1 MNLDLSYASIILI
14 KLYLSKKDN
23 IMNIQNP
30 KKFQTEHEATK
41 ISLKGIQHQFFRT
54 QLILIISLAVI
65 LGLAGTFIN
74 LQFETEKR
82 DRNLQNVATA
92 IARSPILT
100 ENHTYEKKDTL
111 VLQEYLDSL
120 KETLD
125 DIDVISIVDNNHIRV
140 YHSTHTLIGTTYD
153 GTIPKFELSSEN
165 YYTVDETG
173 PSGSQ
178 RRAYAAIY
186 NEDGEYIGFVMAI
199 MLMKN
204 IKLENLQ
211 MFSIFLLIT
220 IVAILIELILS
231 AELSEKI
238 KKSLMG
244 YEPDV
249 FTTMY
254 KLRDSILETLDEG
267 ILAVNKHGVIEFAN
281 HAAIRM
287 LKNKDTSDWIGKD
300 IEIIGDTILSNTIRH
315 GKREFHVNISKNDI
329 ILDQVPVLENEQRV
343 GTIAILHNR
352 AEYTKLMED
361 LSGTRYLVD
370 SMRAN
375 NHDFTNKLHVILGLI
390 QMEMYDQATA
400 YIQNITMVQKKNIS
414 SIMNA
419 IQDPAVAALLIG
431 KLARAS
437 ELNIKFILREGCYYS
452 STDMHLPSEM
462 LITVIGN
469 LLNNAFEAMNE
480 EHPFETPKELMFGIY
495 SRPGAVLIT
504 VDDTGT
510 GISSKDI
517 PHIFENGYSTKGE
530 CRGTGLYQAKNMV
543 ENFGGTITVESQEG
557 IGTSFSISFTQK

>member
-1 MNLDLSYASIILI
+1 
-14 KLYLSKKDN
+14 
-23 IMNIQNP
+23 MNIQIH
-30 KKFQTEHEATK
+30 KQTQKENKTTK

-54 QLILIISLAVI
+54 QLILIISLSVI

-92 IARSPILT
+92 IARSPILMESHSYI
-100 ENHTYEKKDTL
+100 ENHIL
-111 VLQEYLDSL
+111 ILQEYLDSL

-125 DIDVISIVDNNHIRV
+125 DIDVISIVDKNQIRI

-153 GTIPKFELSSEN
+153 GTIPKFEEPAN
-165 YYTVDETG
+165 DYYTVDETG
-173 PSGSQ
+173 PSGNQ

-199 MLMKN
+199 MLMEN
-204 IKLENLQ
+204 IKQEHLQ
-211 MFSIFLLIT
+211 MFSLFSLIT
-220 IVAILIELILS
+220 IVVILIELLLS
-231 AELSEKI
+231 GELSEKI

-254 KLRDSILETLDEG
+254 KMRDSILETLDEG
-267 ILAVNKHGVIEFAN
+267 ILAINKDGILQFAN

-287 LKNKDTSDWIGKD
+287 LKTNENTDWIGKD
-300 IEIIGDTILSNTIRH
+300 IEIIGDAILSNTMKY
-315 GKREFHVNISKNDI
+315 GKREFHVNISKSDI
-329 ILDQVPVLENEQRV
+329 ILDRVPVMENEQIV
-343 GTIAILHNR
+343 GAIAILHNQ

-400 YIQNITMVQKKNIS
+400 YIQNITLVQRKNIS
-414 SIMNA
+414 NIMNA

-437 ELNIKFILREGCYYS
+437 ELNVKLILREGSYYS
-452 STDMHLPSEM
+452 SADLHLPSEM

-469 LLNNAFEAMNE
+469 LLNNAFESMNE
-480 EHPFETPKELMFGIY
+480 EHEFETQKELLFGIY
-495 SRPGAVLIT
+495 SRPGAILIT
-504 VDDTGT
+504 VDDTGS
-510 GISSKDI
+510 GISPKDI

-530 CRGTGLYQAKNMV
+530 NRGTGLYQVKTMV

-557 IGTSFSISFTQK
+557 IGTSFSISFVL